1 MGSNQKHGRTIRT
14 IHSLGGGKRMAINME
29 LVKIVDGEEKTIIIK
44 SSEIWSDTIIIKVH
58 GEQEEEKVD
67 SFEALNKIQELV
79 KDGWELIA

>member
-1 MGSNQKHGRTIRT
+1 
-14 IHSLGGGKRMAINME
+14 MAINME
-29 LVKIVDGEEKTIIIK
+29 LIKFVDGEEKTIIIK

-58 GEQEEEKVD
+58 GEQEEKVD

>member
-1 MGSNQKHGRTIRT
+1 
-14 IHSLGGGKRMAINME
+14 MAINME

-58 GEQEEEKVD
+58 GEQEEKVD

>member
-1 MGSNQKHGRTIRT
+1 
-14 IHSLGGGKRMAINME
+14 MAINME